1 MSGDSEMSSIYQS
14 SSDPEEG
21 DSVES
26 EDEDIGVVYA
36 QITPYQDEP
45 LAEEDDEEN
54 GERNEE
60 EDLDG
65 LTPAVL
71 EARYERE
78 VSVESWCQCDRCSDQ
93 HLVGA
98 LEFRCC
104 REVVN
109 ASAKMTFDG
118 SIERIKCITRHDD
131 YSALTNRTVLLQV
144 APLLKDKD
152 GRSYRR
158 RSGVSENEFIRAAA
172 YRWTVRWLC
181 GYMGWENTR
190 PLPACIYQDLRTRYP
205 TPHTQSRGYKNS

>member
-1 MSGDSEMSSIYQS
+1 MSSDSEVSSIYQS

-60 EDLDG
+60 ADLDG

-78 VSVESWCQCDRCSDQ
+78 VSVESWY
-93 HLVGA
+93 A
-98 LEFRCC
+98 L
-104 REVVN
+104 
-109 ASAKMTFDG
+109 
-118 SIERIKCITRHDD
+118 
-131 YSALTNRTVLLQV
+131 
-144 APLLKDKD
+144 
-152 GRSYRR
+152 
-158 RSGVSENEFIRAAA
+158 FI
-172 YRWTVRWLC
+172 VFLC
-181 GYMGWENTR
+181 THFFHHSFII
-190 PLPACIYQDLRTRYP
+190 CLR
-205 TPHTQSRGYKNS
+205 